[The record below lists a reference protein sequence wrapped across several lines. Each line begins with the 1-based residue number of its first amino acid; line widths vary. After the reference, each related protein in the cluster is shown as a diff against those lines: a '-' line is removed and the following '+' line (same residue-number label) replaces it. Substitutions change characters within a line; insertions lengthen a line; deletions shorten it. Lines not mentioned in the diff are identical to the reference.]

1 LKAIVLAGGKGTR
14 LAPYTTILPKPLMPI
29 GDLSVLEILIR
40 RLQAHGIS
48 AISLAVGYLSEL
60 IRAYCRDGSQWGVS
74 ITYSQEKEPL
84 GTAGPLG
91 LFPRDSEPVLVL
103 NGDLLTDLNFSEFIQ
118 NHQRNGNVATI
129 AVYERQ
135 VKLEFGILDYEA
147 DGRLKSYIE
156 KPEYTYPVSMGAYL
170 LEPRSMDFIP
180 TGQRFDL
187 PDLMRGLIEVG
198 ESVGTF
204 IHKGY
209 WVDIGRVED
218 YQKALEDFPALKE
231 RFLSG
236 PITS

>member
-1 LKAIVLAGGKGTR
+1 MKAIVLAGGKGTR

-118 NHQRNGNVATI
+118 SHQRNGNVATI

-170 LEPRSMDFIP
+170 FEPRSMDFIP

-198 ESVGTF
+198 EPVGTF

-218 YQKALEDFPALKE
+218 YQKALEDFPTLKD